1 MKEFEYYK
9 PKNLDEALELAK
21 EYRRNKKFLAGG
33 TDLIVR
39 LKDNLIKED
48 IIIDLKEIKELKGVK
63 ENGEYIEI
71 GSLVTFSEII
81 ESEILNKYSPLLVLA
96 SKKIGSPQIRNKGTI
111 GGNLCNASPAGDSI
125 PPLMCEDAKLVL
137 KSKDGE
143 RIVNISEFFLSPG
156 KTCLR
161 EDEILIKIILK
172 KWKNTHY
179 GFFNKLGQRNALT
192 IAIASNCIKI
202 EREDGL
208 INDIKISLGSV
219 APTVVRAKKV
229 EEAILNSKKLNEDE
243 LLKISSLVENEI
255 DPITDVR
262 GSREY
267 RIEVSKYLLYESLI
281 YLLNL

>member
-1 MKEFEYYK
+1 MKEFEYFK
-9 PKNLDEALELAK
+9 PKNLDEVLEFAK
-21 EYRRNKKFLAGG
+21 EFKNNKRFLAGG

-39 LKDNLIKED
+39 LKDNLIKEGY
-48 IIIDLKEIKELKGVK
+48 IIDLKEINELKGIN
-63 ENGEYIEI
+63 ENGEHIEI

-81 ESEILNKYSPLLVLA
+81 ESETLNKYSPLLVLA
-96 SKKIGSPQIRNKGTI
+96 SKKVGSPQIRNKGTI

-125 PPLMCEDAKLVL
+125 LPLMCEDAELVL
-137 KSKDGE
+137 KSKEGE
-143 RIVNISEFFLSPG
+143 RIVKISEFFLGPG

-161 EDEILIKIILK
+161 EDEILTKIVLK
-172 KWKNTHY
+172 KWKNSHI

-202 EREDGL
+202 DREDGV
-208 INDIKISLGSV
+208 IKDIKISLGSV

-229 EEAILNSKKLNEDE
+229 EEAILNLKNLNEDE

-267 RIEVSKYLLYESLI
+267 RIEVSKYLLYESLT

>member
-1 MKEFEYYK
+1 MKEFEYFK

-21 EYRRNKKFLAGG
+21 EFKNNKRFLAGG

-48 IIIDLKEIKELKGVK
+48 NIIDLKEIDELKGID
-63 ENGEYIEI
+63 ENGENIEI

-81 ESEILNKYSPLLVLA
+81 ESEILNKNSSLLVLA
-96 SKKIGSPQIRNKGTI
+96 SKKVGSPQIRNKGTI

-125 PPLMCEDAKLVL
+125 PPLMCEDAELLL
-137 KSKDGE
+137 KSKNGE
-143 RIVNISEFFLSPG
+143 RIVKIVEFFLGPG

-161 EDEILIKIILK
+161 EDEILIKIVLK
-172 KWKNTHY
+172 KWKNSHI

-202 EREDGL
+202 EKENGV
-208 INDIKISLGSV
+208 IKDIKISLGSV
-219 APTVVRAKKV
+219 APTVVRAKKI
-229 EEAILNSKKLNEDE
+229 EEAILNLKNLNEDE
-243 LLKISSLVENEI
+243 LLKISSIVENEI

-267 RIEVSKYLLYESLI
+267 RIEVSKYLLYESLT